1 MDSLLKVMN
10 INSYTFE
17 NNNKLKIE
25 NYLFIGAGLST
36 VIMSFL
42 LTTYYNV
49 IMSWALFYLVYS
61 FSPSLP
67 WEVNII
73 NLRSTWD
80 HSLDFSIN

>member
-1 MDSLLKVMN
+1 MN

-25 NYLFIGAGLST
+25 NYLVIGAGLST

-67 WEVNII
+67 WEVNIP
-73 NLRSTWD
+73 NLSSTWD

>member
-1 MDSLLKVMN
+1 M
-10 INSYTFE
+10 
-17 NNNKLKIE
+17 
-25 NYLFIGAGLST
+25 IGAGLST

-67 WEVNII
+67 WEVD
-73 NLRSTWD
+73 TT
-80 HSLDFSIN
+80 SLTSL

>member
-1 MDSLLKVMN
+1 MKVMN
-10 INSYTFE
+10 
-17 NNNKLKIE
+17 NKAHYCKPE
-25 NYLFIGAGLST
+25 RDKRCCVSGAGLST

-67 WEVNII
+67 WEVN
-73 NLRSTWD
+73 NLLGNKLRFD
-80 HSLDFSIN
+80 ILLEIP

>member
-1 MDSLLKVMN
+1 M
-10 INSYTFE
+10 
-17 NNNKLKIE
+17 NNKAHYCKPKSQRCCVL
-25 NYLFIGAGLST
+25 GAGLST

-67 WEVNII
+67 WEVN
-73 NLRSTWD
+73 NLLGNKLQFD
-80 HSLDFSIN
+80 ILISIP

>member
-1 MDSLLKVMN
+1 MAQHPS
-10 INSYTFE
+10 
-17 NNNKLKIE
+17 
-25 NYLFIGAGLST
+25 GAGLST

-67 WEVNII
+67 WEVGWLNKTTTQLFIRFI
-73 NLRSTWD
+73 NND
-80 HSLDFSIN
+80 E

>member
-1 MDSLLKVMN
+1 MAQHPS
-10 INSYTFE
+10 
-17 NNNKLKIE
+17 
-25 NYLFIGAGLST
+25 GAGLST

-67 WEVNII
+67 WEVG
-73 NLRSTWD
+73 
-80 HSLDFSIN
+80 

>member
-1 MDSLLKVMN
+1 MN
-10 INSYTFE
+10 QHPS
-17 NNNKLKIE
+17 
-25 NYLFIGAGLST
+25 GAGLST

-67 WEVNII
+67 WEV
-73 NLRSTWD
+73 S
-80 HSLDFSIN
+80 